1 MESINH
7 FKISAILSPV
17 AVAAIFGTQDI
28 LSFALLAVYGLS
40 IGVLIDLDHFL
51 WARYNHGHWDH
62 LKNALRAPKTTMEE
76 NAEIMDG
83 ALGEAQRYTSH
94 FVILVLGTGLAYF
107 AGPQLAAL
115 TLIMLS
121 SHILSDVYASYREET
136 IPF

>member
-17 AVAAIFGTQDI
+17 AVATIFGTQDI
-28 LSFALLAVYGLS
+28 LSFGLLAVYGLA

-62 LKNALRAPKTTMEE
+62 LKDALRAPKTTMKE

-121 SHILSDVYASYREET
+121 SHILSDVYASYREGT
-136 IPF
+136 TPF

>member
-7 FKISAILSPV
+7 FKISAILSPA
-17 AVAAIFGTQDI
+17 AVAALFGTQDL
-28 LSFALLAVYGLS
+28 LSFGVLAVYGLS

-62 LKNALRAPKTTMEE
+62 LKDALRAPKTAMEE

-107 AGPQLAAL
+107 AGPKLAAL

-121 SHILSDVYASYREET
+121 SHILSDVYASYREGV
-136 IPF
+136 IQV